1 MITIK
6 QFIFNPVQV
15 NTYLLHDET
24 KNCVIIDGGCFSKQ
38 EEQDIVNYIEENELI
53 VNKLI
58 QTHGHFD
65 HILGNKFLSEKY
77 KLPLFAH
84 KNAEKFIKNLVNHAK
99 LFGFNVQES
108 TQITDYLKDGDVV
121 NFGNSSLK
129 VIHVPGHSPGSLVYY
144 SPESSFAI
152 VGDVLFKGSIGRTDL
167 EDGDLDLLLEG
178 ISTKL
183 YTLPD
188 DTTVFPGHGPSTT
201 ISYEK
206 SSNPFT

>member
-15 NTYLLHDET
+15 NTYILHDET
-24 KNCVIIDGGCFSKQ
+24 KNCIIIDAGCFTKE
-38 EEQDIVNYIEENELI
+38 EEQNIVNYIEKKQLV
-53 VNKLI
+53 VNKLV

-65 HILGNKFLSEKY
+65 HILGNNFLSQKY
-77 KLPLFAH
+77 KLPLYAH

-99 LFGFNVQES
+99 LYNFEVQES
-108 TQITDYLKDGDVV
+108 IPISNYLEEGDSL
-121 NFGNSSLK
+121 NFGNSELK

-144 SPESSFAI
+144 SVESSFAI

-167 EDGDLDLLLEG
+167 EDGDLDLLLDG
-178 ISTKL
+178 IYKKL
-183 YTLPD
+183 YTLPEE
-188 DTTVFPGHGPSTT
+188 TTIFPGHGPSTT

-206 SSNPFT
+206 ASNPFT